1 LKDAKIKGAVKMGE
15 PSFSLEGK
23 IALITGGSRGI
34 GRSIAH
40 AFARQGADMALCSR
54 KLPALEEVADEIK
67 ELGRRALTI
76 SAHMGRPDEIENA
89 VTQTEDELGPIDI
102 LVNNAAT
109 NPIFGPVLYS
119 TIEAWD
125 KIMEVNLRGCYLMSM
140 AAGKRMMERQ
150 GGIIINVASTAG
162 RSPMPG
168 LGIYS
173 VSKAGVIMLTKV
185 LAWEWAAFNIRV
197 NTIAP
202 GMVETRFSK
211 AIWETP
217 ELLEEVRKHTPMGR
231 ISQPD
236 EIAGAAVYLAS
247 DASSFV
253 TGETIV
259 LDGGAGIGAGS

>member
-1 LKDAKIKGAVKMGE
+1 MGE

-34 GRSIAH
+34 GRSIALAYAGH
-40 AFARQGADMALCSR
+40 GADVALCSR
-54 KLPALEEVADEIK
+54 KIEGLEEVAGEVR
-67 ELGRRALTI
+67 ELGRRALAVA
-76 SAHMGRPDEIENA
+76 AHMGRPDEIES
-89 VTQTEDELGPIDI
+89 VVERTEAELGPIDI

-109 NPIFGPVLYS
+109 NPIFGPILYS
-119 TIEAWD
+119 TVEAFD
-125 KIMEVNLRGCYLMSM
+125 KIMEVNVRGYYLMSM
-140 AAGKRMMERQ
+140 AAGKRMMERES
-150 GGIIINVASTAG
+150 GIIINVASTAG

-173 VSKAGVIMLTKV
+173 VSKAGVMMLTKV
-185 LAWEWAAFNIRV
+185 MAWEWAAFNIRV

-202 GMVETRFSK
+202 GMVETKFSK

-231 ISQPD
+231 ISQPE